1 MKFIVC
7 SSLKVQ
13 ISVRT
18 RGSHKIV
25 KAQHKHTHTPPL
37 SACLQ
42 LSGPHFEG
50 FDQKLQTVSLILCD
64 HVICAPDNV
73 LL

>member
-1 MKFIVC
+1 M
-7 SSLKVQ
+7 LKVYYPWLGHVEVVTVE
-13 ISVRT
+13 IL
-18 RGSHKIV
+18 
-25 KAQHKHTHTPPL
+25 HKHTHTPPL

-50 FDQKLQTVSLILCD
+50 FDQKLQTVSLALCD

-73 LL
+73 SL